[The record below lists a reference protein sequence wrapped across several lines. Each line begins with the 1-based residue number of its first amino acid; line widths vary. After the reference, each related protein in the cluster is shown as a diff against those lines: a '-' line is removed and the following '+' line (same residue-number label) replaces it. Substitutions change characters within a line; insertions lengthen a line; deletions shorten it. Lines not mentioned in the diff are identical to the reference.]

1 MAETE
6 IIKPDLPTEPIKHS
20 VHTLVFQNMIKSR
33 NMFVSEYTEPVAQD
47 EISVNLRKSIKAKSE
62 YGPVLEMSKN
72 LHFKSV
78 VEKAKS
84 TSNPTKLAEQAKA
97 ENGEPTA
104 KKGKETIDSRALVAI
119 ANNQVI
125 EHQTKGGMT
134 DIIKKRMQSFIAP
147 KWHAPWKLYRVIAG
161 HTGWVR
167 CAAIEPNNEWFV
179 TGSNDRTIKIWDL
192 ATGTVKLT
200 YTGHVSAVRDL
211 CLSERHPYL
220 FSAGEDKS
228 VKCWDL
234 EQNRVVRHY
243 HGHLSAVNCVKM
255 HPKLDILITAGR
267 DCAVRCWDMRTRQ
280 NILMLPGHAGS
291 VADMAVQAIDPQ
303 VITSSHDATVRLWD
317 LVAGKSMSVLT
328 HHKKSVR
335 SIALH
340 PTQFM
345 FASGSADN
353 IKQWRLPQGQFIQN
367 MGGRENHNTIINSM
381 TITSDNV
388 MVSGGDDGTLRFWDW
403 RTGYC
408 FQELQSP
415 VQPGSLDSE
424 AGIYYTIFDK
434 SESRLLT
441 CNVDKTIKMYK
452 EDEAATPDTHPVTYK
467 HDYKKKRY

>member
-6 IIKPDLPTEPIKHS
+6 VVQPQMSEGVKHS
-20 VHTLVFQNMIKSR
+20 VHTLVFQNMIKSK
-33 NMFVSEYTEPVAQD
+33 NMFVSEYTEPVDQD
-47 EISVNLRKSIKAKSE
+47 EISVNLRKSVKAKTE
-62 YGPVLEMSKN
+62 YGSVLEMSKN

-84 TSNPTKLAEQAKA
+84 TSNPSKTAEKNI
-97 ENGEPTA
+97 EEGKGMKNS
-104 KKGKETIDSRALVAI
+104 GKEEIDSRALVSI
-119 ANNQVI
+119 ANNQLI
-125 EHQTKGGMT
+125 EHKTKGSTT

-211 CLSERHPYL
+211 CISDRHPYL

-228 VKCWDL
+228 VRCWDL

-255 HPKLDILITAGR
+255 HPKLDILFTAGR

-291 VADMAVQAIDPQ
+291 VADMAVQSIDPQ

-317 LVAGKSMSVLT
+317 LVAGKALATLT

-367 MGGRENHNTIINSM
+367 LGGRDHHNTIINSM
-381 TITSDNV
+381 VISSDNV

-424 AGIYYTIFDK
+424 AGIYYTVFDK

-452 EDEAATPDTHPVTYK
+452 EDESATPDTHPVTWK

>member
-1 MAETE
+1 MGDTVAES
-6 IIKPDLPTEPIKHS
+6 DGVKHS

-47 EISVNLRKSIKAKSE
+47 ETSVNLRKSVKSNTE
-62 YGPVLEMSKN
+62 YASVLEMSKN

-78 VEKAKS
+78 VEKAKTTTNPS
-84 TSNPTKLAEQAKA
+84 KTEAESSDSKTSS
-97 ENGEPTA
+97 G
-104 KKGKETIDSRALVAI
+104 KKEAIDSRALVAI
-119 ANNQVI
+119 ANSQVV
-125 EHQTKGGMT
+125 EHKMKGT
-134 DIIKKRMQSFIAP
+134 NKDIIKKRMQSFVAP

-211 CLSERHPYL
+211 CISDRHPYL

-228 VKCWDL
+228 VRCWDL

-255 HPKLDILITAGR
+255 HPKLDILFTAGR
-267 DCAVRCWDMRTRQ
+267 DTAVRCWDMRTRQ

-317 LVAGKSMSVLT
+317 IVAGKALSVLT

-353 IKQWRLPQGQFIQN
+353 IKQWRLPEGQFIQN
-367 MGGRENHNTIINSM
+367 IGGRDHHNTIINSM
-381 TITSDNV
+381 TVTSDNV

-424 AGIYYTIFDK
+424 AGIYYTVFDK

-452 EDEAATPDTHPVTYK
+452 EDESATPDTHPVQWK